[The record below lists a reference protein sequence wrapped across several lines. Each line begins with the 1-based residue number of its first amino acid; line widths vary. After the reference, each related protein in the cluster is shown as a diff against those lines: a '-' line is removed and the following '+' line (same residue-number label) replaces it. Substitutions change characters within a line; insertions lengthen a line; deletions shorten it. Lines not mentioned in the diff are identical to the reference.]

1 MKLKTTKRKYAEN
14 KMEKKSYRTFP
25 DLWNVQPIP
34 FTLSSLEFDSPLE
47 ECFFIL
53 GSLLPCFEGSS

>member
-1 MKLKTTKRKYAEN
+1 
-14 KMEKKSYRTFP
+14 MEKKSYRTFP